1 MLRRG
6 RRTDKLHEPKL
17 FSAPATPRDVLWV
30 ALRALWF
37 RIVEGVTIFAKHY
50 KAVLVL
56 LALTAGGLL
65 VHGYH
70 PYSEDAEIYLPGVL
84 KILYP
89 ELFPAGQEFFGSHAN
104 LTLFPNLIAFSLR
117 VLHLPLEVGLLLWH
131 GLSIFLFLLAC
142 WELSA
147 RFVPNVRARWAGV
160 ALVAALLTLPV
171 AGTDL
176 YIVDQ
181 YLNPRNLSAFACMF
195 AVTCVIAK
203 KYLWAGLWLG
213 F

>member
-17 FSAPATPRDVLWV
+17 FSGPATPRDVLWV

-84 KILYP
+84 KILHP

-104 LTLFPNLIAFSLR
+104 LTLFPNLIAFSLW
-117 VLHLPLEVGLLLWH
+117 VLHLPFETGLFLWH
-131 GLSIFLFLLAC
+131 VVSIFFFLLAC
-142 WELSA
+142 WGVSGLFSSGA
-147 RFVPNVRARWAGV
+147 RARSAGV
-160 ALVAALLTLPV
+160 AL
-171 AGTDL
+171 
-176 YIVDQ
+176 
-181 YLNPRNLSAFACMF
+181 
-195 AVTCVIAK
+195 
-203 KYLWAGLWLG
+203 
-213 F
+213 